1 MKTIIITLLFT
12 FCIAPIQAATNDVAR
27 ETRGFGE
34 TYQQALSSA
43 LLEAVRQVR
52 GLEVGTEKTLK
63 STLIQSIDKDGA
75 LILGN
80 DRISENIY
88 TKSQGWIKT
97 YEILEV
103 IEPDKKGGQWEVHA
117 LVTVPVNKGAIKDD
131 NRKTIAVLPFEIA
144 YKEIMKKNTRLVVDD
159 LSERVSESMLSE
171 LTQSRKFAVV
181 NRSYDKHFNKERA
194 LLKSDKVSSAE
205 ASRLG
210 QKLGADFI
218 IVGKIHSLSLTKNDQ
233 NFYGAENSSFSFDA
247 DVSLFYSV
255 IEAAT
260 EKVMWADTVDY
271 RYSGEDET
279 RFVSEFIAG
288 LSSGIVTNVMDVI
301 YPVKI
306 LDLQGEEDILL
317 NQGGKRLQVGL
328 LMDVFT
334 KGKTFRDPDTDMAI
348 STDGK
353 KIAQIEITDVLP
365 KYSIAKIVG
374 GSYQSL
380 KVNAITRRS
389 KAATQ
394 ENTAPVRALTPGSS
408 DKPWSWN

>member
-1 MKTIIITLLFT
+1 MKIIITLLFT
-12 FCIAPIQAATNDVAR
+12 LCFAPLQAATTDVAR
-27 ETRGFGE
+27 ETKGFGD

-63 STLIQSIDKDGA
+63 STIIQSIDNAGI

-103 IEPDKKGGQWEVHA
+103 VEPEKKGGQWKVIA
-117 LVTVPVNKGAIKDD
+117 LVTVPVYKGAVKDD

-144 YKEIMKKNTRLVVDD
+144 FKEIMTNDTRLAVDN
-159 LSERVSESMLSE
+159 LSERVSEGMLSK

-181 NRSYDKHFNKERA
+181 NRSYDKHFDKERA
-194 LLKSDKVSSAE
+194 LLKSNKVSAAE

-218 IVGKIHSLSLTKNDQ
+218 IAGKIHSLNLAKDDQ
-233 NFYGAENSSFSFDA
+233 NFYGAKNSNFDA
-247 DVSLFYSV
+247 NISLYYSV
-255 IEAAT
+255 IEAPT
-260 EKVMWADTVDY
+260 EKIMWADTIDY
-271 RYSGEDET
+271 KYSGEDET
-279 RFVSEFIAG
+279 RIVSEFIAG
-288 LSSGIVTNVMDVI
+288 LSKDIVSNIMDVI

-334 KGKTFRDPDTDMAI
+334 QGKTLRDPDTGMPI
-348 STDGK
+348 KTDGK
-353 KIAQIEITDVLP
+353 KTAQIEITDVLP
-365 KYSIAKIVG
+365 EYSIAKIVD
-374 GSYQSL
+374 GSYQQL

-389 KAATQ
+389 TTTDQ
-394 ENTAPVRALTPGSS
+394 EDGAPARALTPGSS

>member
-1 MKTIIITLLFT
+1 MRKILITLLLAT
-12 FCIAPIQAATNDVAR
+12 FIPTLYAATTDEQR
-27 ETRGFGE
+27 ETKGFGD

-63 STLIQSIDKDGA
+63 STLIQSIDNDGV
-75 LILGN
+75 LTLGN
-80 DRISENIY
+80 DRVSENIY

-97 YEILEV
+97 YEILNTIKPE
-103 IEPDKKGGQWEVHA
+103 KKGGQWEVLA
-117 LVTVPVNKGAIKDD
+117 LVTVPVYKGVVKND

-144 YKEIMKKNTRLVVDD
+144 YKEIMTRNTRMVVVD
-159 LSERVSESMLSE
+159 LSERVSEGMLSE

-181 NRSYDKHFNKERA
+181 NRSFDKHFDKERA

-218 IVGKIHSLSLTKNDQ
+218 IVGKIHSLSLEKNEKD
-233 NFYGAENSSFSFDA
+233 FYGVKKSSLDA
-247 DVSLFYSV
+247 DISLFYSV
-255 IEAAT
+255 IEAPT

-271 RYSGEDET
+271 KYSGEDEN
-279 RFVSEFIAG
+279 RIISEFISG
-288 LSSGIVTNVMDVI
+288 LSGSIVTNVLDVI

-306 LDLQGEEDILL
+306 LDLQGEEGILL

-334 KGKTFRDPDTDMAI
+334 PGRTLKDPDTGMPI
-348 STDGK
+348 KVDGAK
-353 KIAQIEITDVLP
+353 VAQLEITDVLP
-365 KYSIAKIVG
+365 KYSTAKIID
-374 GSYQSL
+374 GSYQQL
-380 KVNAITRRS
+380 EINAITRRT
-389 KAATQ
+389 KAIEQ
-394 ENTAPVRALTPGSS
+394 ENSDSARPLTPGSS
-408 DKPWSWN
+408 DRPWSWN

>member
-1 MKTIIITLLFT
+1 MKKTFITFLFAL
-12 FCIAPIQAATNDVAR
+12 FISPVYAATTDQQR
-27 ETRGFGE
+27 ETKGFGD

-63 STLIQSIDKDGA
+63 STIIQSIDNSGS
-75 LILGN
+75 LTLGN
-80 DRISENIY
+80 DQISENIY

-103 IEPDKKGGQWEVHA
+103 IEPEKEGGQWAVQA
-117 LVTVPVNKGAIKDD
+117 LVTVPVYKSAIKND
-131 NRKTIAVLPFEIA
+131 NRKTIAVLPFEIS
-144 YKEIMKKNTRLVVDD
+144 YKEIMAKNTRIVVDD
-159 LSERVSESMLSE
+159 LSERVSEGILSE

-181 NRSYDKHFNKERA
+181 NRSYDKHFDKERA
-194 LLKSDKVSSAE
+194 LLKSNKVSSAE

-218 IVGKIHSLSLTKNDQ
+218 IVGKIHSLSLENTEH
-233 NFYGAENSSFSFDA
+233 NFYGLQKSSVDA
-247 DVSLFYSV
+247 NVSLFYAV

-260 EKVMWADTVDY
+260 EKIMWADTVDY
-271 RYSGEDET
+271 KYSGEDDT
-279 RFVSEFIAG
+279 RIISEFIAG
-288 LSSGIVTNVMDVI
+288 LSGSIVTNIMDVI

-306 LDLQGEEDILL
+306 LDLPGEDNILL

-334 KGKTFRDPDTDMAI
+334 PGRILNDPGSGMPI
-348 STDGK
+348 KVDGQ
-353 KIAQIEITDVLP
+353 KIAQIKITGVLP
-365 KYSIAKIVG
+365 KYSVATIVD
-374 GSYQSL
+374 GSFNQL

-389 KAATQ
+389 KSVEQ
-394 ENTAPVRALTPGSS
+394 ENTAPVRPLTPGSS
-408 DKPWSWN
+408 DKPWNWN

>member
-1 MKTIIITLLFT
+1 MKIIITLLFT
-12 FCIAPIQAATNDVAR
+12 LCIAPVQAATNDVAR

-80 DRISENIY
+80 DRVSENIY

-103 IEPDKKGGQWEVHA
+103 IEPDKKGGQWEVQA
-117 LVTVPVNKGAIKDD
+117 LVTVPVNKGAVKDD

-144 YKEIMKKNTRLVVDD
+144 YKEIMTKNTRLAVDD
-159 LSERVSESMLSE
+159 LSERVSESILSE

-218 IVGKIHSLSLTKNDQ
+218 IVGKIHALSLAKNDQ
-233 NFYGAENSSFSFDA
+233 NFYGAKTPGFDA

-260 EKVMWADTVDY
+260 EKVMWADTFDY
-271 RYSGEDET
+271 RYSGKDET
-279 RFVSEFIAG
+279 RIVSEFIAG

-328 LMDVFT
+328 LMNVFT
-334 KGKTFRDPDTDMAI
+334 KGKTFRDPDTGMPI
-348 STDGK
+348 KTDGK
-353 KIAQIEITDVLP
+353 KVAQIEITDVLP
-365 KYSIAKIVG
+365 KYSIAKIVD

-389 KAATQ
+389 AAAIQ

>member
-1 MKTIIITLLFT
+1 MKIIITLLFT
-12 FCIAPIQAATNDVAR
+12 LCFSPLQAATTDVAR
-27 ETRGFGE
+27 ETKGFGD

-63 STLIQSIDKDGA
+63 STIIQSIDNAGI
-75 LILGN
+75 LILEN

-103 IEPDKKGGQWEVHA
+103 VEPEKKGGQWKVMA
-117 LVTVPVNKGAIKDD
+117 LVTVPVYKDAVKDD

-144 YKEIMKKNTRLVVDD
+144 FKEIMTHDTRLAVDN
-159 LSERVSESMLSE
+159 LSERVSEGMLSE

-181 NRSYDKHFNKERA
+181 NRSYDKHFDKERA
-194 LLKSDKVSSAE
+194 LLKSNKVSAAE

-218 IVGKIHSLSLTKNDQ
+218 IAGKIHSLNLAKDDQ
-233 NFYGAENSSFSFDA
+233 NFYGAKNSNFDA
-247 DVSLFYSV
+247 NISLYYSV
-255 IEAAT
+255 IEAPT
-260 EKVMWADTVDY
+260 EKVMWADTIDY
-271 RYSGEDET
+271 KYSGEDET
-279 RFVSEFIAG
+279 RIVSEFIAG
-288 LSSGIVTNVMDVI
+288 LSKDIVSNIMDVI

-334 KGKTFRDPDTDMAI
+334 QGKTLRDPDTGMPI
-348 STDGK
+348 KTDGK
-353 KIAQIEITDVLP
+353 KTAQIEITDVLP
-365 KYSIAKIVG
+365 EYSIAKIVD
-374 GSYQSL
+374 GSYQQL

-389 KAATQ
+389 KTSDQ
-394 ENTAPVRALTPGSS
+394 EDGAPARALTPGSS